1 MSNVRLVEMLCCAV
15 CTMMAVPTHAAESA
29 PVFEA
34 DVAPVLATKC
44 GKCHGDKVRKG
55 DLDLSSMGGL
65 RRGGESGESAIA
77 ESVDDSLL
85 WIMIDGGDMP
95 PEGQP
100 PLSDKER
107 SLIREWLKA
116 GAKSNAPAE
125 SEAKKL
131 NQHDVLP
138 IVLLR
143 CTTCHGARIKQGGV
157 DLRTPASMKQGGR
170 NGPAM
175 IPGDPGS
182 SPMMQ
187 RIESE
192 ACPPRDLLLKFFVR
206 RPPAS
211 EVKVLREWIAAG
223 APEEDIRPDVAT
235 TEPDPLVTDEDR
247 RHWAFQPPVASSD
260 AESID
265 GFILAKLEE
274 KGLGFSPEAERD
286 SLIRRTYLD
295 LIGMPPSVAEW
306 KKWHDNDDPDWHRQ
320 LVDHLLA
327 SPHYG
332 ERWGRYWLDLAGY
345 ADSEGGTSAD
355 PVREVAWKYRDYVIR
370 AFNDDKPY
378 DRFLLEQIAGDEL
391 LDHVNASTITEEMV
405 NNLVATGFLRMGIDQ
420 TGSRTM
426 NFVPERIGVISDAIT
441 VLGEGLMG
449 LTMGCA
455 RCHSHKY
462 DPIPHRDYYRFK
474 AIFQGAF
481 DEHDWL
487 TFKNRK
493 LIADVPE
500 RRQQFAV
507 ENPPLAARIKQ
518 LEKELQ
524 SSIASYQ
531 IELLR
536 QHYPEQS
543 EADRKETL
551 RALKIADNNRSQP
564 QRILVEKLQVV
575 SLLPDAEQPLSV
587 VDAREKVLDIEV
599 AIAKTQKKMP
609 PPPTIRAVWDRGE
622 PSPTYILR
630 RGEHNKPGPLV
641 GPGVPSVLTDGRT
654 PFDVVPPFPDGTPRT
669 GRRLAFAKWLTQPEH
684 PLTARV
690 LVNRV
695 WYHHFGTG
703 LVRTLENFGT
713 KGDRPSHPELLDWLA
728 VTFVEREWSIKEL
741 HRVVMNS
748 QTYRQSSRI
757 TDDRRKLDPQNRL
770 LSRMSLRRM
779 DAEALRDSLL
789 AVSGRLDERQGGPPD
804 RVSVDHDGLVSVDP
818 TDDNCWRRSV
828 YVQYRRTEIPSM
840 MDTFDY
846 PEMGP
851 NCLSRSVST
860 ASPQSLMLMNN
871 EHIRDLASSLADR
884 VEAVQQEND
893 SKSSEGI
900 IDTVYQLALSRLP
913 DEVERQLGIDALKEL
928 QSIWK
933 NKPRSALET
942 YCHTILNSGA
952 FLYVD

>member
-1 MSNVRLVEMLCCAV
+1 MYESFLRWWFRMSFVRLVGIFCCAV
-15 CTMMAVPTHAAESA
+15 GTMVAVPTHAAESA
-29 PVFEA
+29 PDFET
-34 DVAPVLATKC
+34 DIAPILTSRC
-44 GKCHGDKVRKG
+44 GKCHGEKVRKG
-55 DLDLSSMGGL
+55 DLDLSSMQGL
-65 RRGGESGESAIA
+65 RRGGESGEPSIT

-100 PLSDKER
+100 PLSDDER
-107 SLIREWLKA
+107 SLIHEWLKA
-116 GAKSNAPAE
+116 GAKSNTPAE
-125 SEAKKL
+125 TEEKKL

-157 DLRTPASMKQGGR
+157 DLRTPAAMKKGGR

-175 IPGDPGS
+175 IPGDPAAS
-182 SPMMQ
+182 LMMQ

-211 EVKVLREWIAAG
+211 EVKVLRDWIDAG

-235 TEPDPLVTDEDR
+235 TEPDLLVTDEDR
-247 RHWAFQPPVASSD
+247 QHWAFQPPAVSSD

-265 GFILAKLEE
+265 EFILAKLQEQ
-274 KGLGFSPEAERD
+274 GLPFSPAANRD
-286 SLIRRTYLD
+286 TLIRRTYLD
-295 LIGMPPSVAEW
+295 LIGMPPSVGDW
-306 KKWHDNDDPDWHRQ
+306 KKWHGNEDPNWHQQ
-320 LVDHLLA
+320 LIDYLLA

-370 AFNDDKPY
+370 AFNNDKPY

-391 LDHVNASTITEEMV
+391 IDHENAEVITEEIV
-405 NNLVATGFLRMGIDQ
+405 DNLVATGFLRMGIDQ

-426 NFVPERIGVISDAIT
+426 NFVPERIGVISDVVT

-449 LTMGCA
+449 LTLGCA

-493 LIADVPE
+493 LNVDIPE
-500 RRQQFAV
+500 RRKQYAS
-507 ENPPLAARIKQ
+507 ENPPLVARIKQ
-518 LEKELQ
+518 LQNQLKSSMASLQ
-524 SSIASYQ
+524 T
-531 IELLR
+531 ELLR

-575 SLLPDAEQPLSV
+575 SLLPDSEQPKSV
-587 VDAREKVLDIEV
+587 VDARKSVRNIEDE
-599 AIAKTQKKMP
+599 IARTKKQTP

-654 PFDVVPPFPDGTPRT
+654 PFNVTPP
-669 GRRLAFAKWLTQPEH
+669 A
-684 PLTARV
+684 
-690 LVNRV
+690 
-695 WYHHFGTG
+695 
-703 LVRTLENFGT
+703 
-713 KGDRPSHPELLDWLA
+713 S
-728 VTFVEREWSIKEL
+728 
-741 HRVVMNS
+741 
-748 QTYRQSSRI
+748 
-757 TDDRRKLDPQNRL
+757 DRRIR
-770 LSRMSLRRM
+770 
-779 DAEALRDSLL
+779 
-789 AVSGRLDERQGGPPD
+789 
-804 RVSVDHDGLVSVDP
+804 
-818 TDDNCWRRSV
+818 NCWTGWR
-828 YVQYRRTEIPSM
+828 
-840 MDTFDY
+840 
-846 PEMGP
+846 
-851 NCLSRSVST
+851 
-860 ASPQSLMLMNN
+860 
-871 EHIRDLASSLADR
+871 
-884 VEAVQQEND
+884 
-893 SKSSEGI
+893 
-900 IDTVYQLALSRLP
+900 
-913 DEVERQLGIDALKEL
+913 
-928 QSIWK
+928 
-933 NKPRSALET
+933 
-942 YCHTILNSGA
+942 
-952 FLYVD
+952 